1 MDIANVTPS
10 ISLRVVNCL
19 KLRMLEQIIC
29 KFERAGIL
37 IILVLRFLVSNLI
50 GAALS
55 HHVGCSN
62 NLKLA
67 ELLVQKTAGAAGM

>member
-19 KLRMLEQIIC
+19 KLGMLEQIIC
-29 KFERAGIL
+29 KFQRAGIL
-37 IILVLRFLVSNLI
+37 IILVRFLVSNLI
-50 GAALS
+50 GAALN

-67 ELLVQKTAGAAGM
+67 EVLVQKTAGAAGM